1 MKHLF
6 YSLII
11 LFLLG
16 IWAPAKAQNAFNK
29 GVNLTG
35 WFSGGS
41 ARSIPFY
48 KYTKK
53 DIENIKSLG
62 CDVIR
67 LPINLHY
74 MTSGQPDYKVD
85 TMLYHY
91 LDQVI
96 TWTDELGLK
105 LILDNHTIDGAN
117 AKTVEVPLMKIWPQ
131 IARHYK
137 NAPTSVIYEILNEP
151 NTFAVADWAKIQKS
165 VLDTIRTID
174 TLHTVI
180 VTGADWGGIAGLT
193 KLLPLADKK
202 LIYSFHFYDPFLFT
216 HQAATWA
223 SPSLGDL
230 GNVPFPYN
238 ASKMPACPV
247 SLKGTW
253 VESGLNTSYKT
264 DGTVAKLKST
274 IDQAINF
281 GKKYNVKIFCGELGV
296 YNAKSPVA
304 DRANWYK
311 AVTGYLTEKSV
322 PWTMWDYQGGFGLFN
337 KGSNETFEYDINRT
351 MAEGMG
357 FTLPPYKEFV
367 MKPDTASFDIYTDF
381 MGEGVQYGGVPGG
394 GIADLFAPNP
404 YEGTNCIYLTGTPQ
418 YGALDFD
425 FTFNK
430 DLSMLKNANSYVSLW
445 VKGSAKDAS
454 VTLRFL
460 DTKTAD
466 PNDHPWRMDYTLVS
480 TTKAPFDGKWYNV
493 TIPLKSFLDVGS
505 WDGVWINSQN
515 KFDWTA
521 VDKFQIVSERAALT
535 GKEFWIDNISL
546 ERGSSPLTGNY
557 EIGIQSEV
565 SIYPNP
571 ASEKVNIRFFAPV
584 PGTLEV
590 TVHDL
595 SGRLQQTLFSNN
607 CTPGVQKIVWH
618 INNQS
623 KPVENGMYICK
634 VKFNNKEITRKIS
647 IIN

>member
-357 FTLPPYKEFV
+357 FALPPYKEFV

-595 SGRLQQTLFSNN
+595 SGRLLQTLFSNN
-607 CTPGVQKIVWH
+607 CTPGVQKIIWH

>member
-1 MKHLF
+1 MKQLF
-6 YSLII
+6 YIFTI
-11 LFLLG
+11 LFLMGFCAPG
-16 IWAPAKAQNAFNK
+16 ISQNAFNK

-35 WFSGGS
+35 WFSSGS

-53 DIENIKSLG
+53 DLENIKSLG

-67 LPINLHY
+67 LPINLHF

-96 TWTDELGLK
+96 AWTDELGLK

-117 AKTVEVPLMKIWPQ
+117 VKTVEAPLIKIWPQ
-131 IARHYK
+131 MARHYK
-137 NAPTSVIYEILNEP
+137 NAPASVIYEILNEP
-151 NTFAVADWAKIQKS
+151 NTFAASDWARIQS
-165 VLDTIRTID
+165 IVLDSIRSID

-180 VTGADWGGIAGLT
+180 VTGADWGGIYGLT
-193 KLLPLADKK
+193 QLIPLKDKK

-238 ASKMPACPV
+238 AARMPACPA

-253 VESGLNTSYKT
+253 VEGSLNTSYKT

-281 GKKYNVKIFCGELGV
+281 GKKYNVPIFCGELGV
-296 YNAKSPVA
+296 YIAKSPVA
-304 DRANWYK
+304 DRDVWYK

-367 MKPDTASFDIYTDF
+367 MKPDTASFNIYTDF
-381 MGEGVQYGGVPGG
+381 MGEGLQYGGVPSGG
-394 GIADLFAPNP
+394 VADLFAKGA
-404 YEGTNCIYLTGTPQ
+404 YEGNNCVYLTGTPQ

-430 DLSMLKNANSYVSLW
+430 DLSMLRYAGSYISLW
-445 VKGSAKDAS
+445 IKGSAKDAS

-466 PNDHPWRMDYTLVS
+466 PNDHPWRMDYTLMS
-480 TTKAPFDGKWYNV
+480 TTNAPFDGKWYNI
-493 TIPLKSFLDVGS
+493 TIPLKSFQDIGS
-505 WDGVWINSQN
+505 WDGAWFSSQN
-515 KFDWTA
+515 KFDWKS
-521 VDKFQIVSERAALT
+521 VDKFQIVAEQAALS
-535 GKEFWIDNISL
+535 GKEFWLDNIKL
-546 ERGSSPLTGNY
+546 IRGESPLVGNR
-557 EIGIQSEV
+557 EIQIESEV
-565 SIYPNP
+565 NVYPNP
-571 ASEKVNIRFFAPV
+571 ASEKVKISFYAAS
-584 PGTLEV
+584 PGKLEI
-590 TVHDL
+590 TIHDL
-595 SGRLQQTLFSNN
+595 SGRIIKTLYNGDCSA
-607 CTPGVQKIVWH
+607 GVQQLIWNL
-618 INNQS
+618 NNETVLVQ
-623 KPVENGMYICK
+623 NGIYFCRIR
-634 VKFNNKEITRKIS
+634 FDNQEITRKIS
-647 IIN
+647 VAK

>member
-151 NTFAVADWAKIQKS
+151 NTFAVADWAKIQKN

-357 FTLPPYKEFV
+357 FALPPYKEFV

-381 MGEGVQYGGVPGG
+381 MGEGIQYGGVPGG

-404 YEGTNCIYLTGTPQ
+404 YQGTNCIYLTGTPQ

>member
-151 NTFAVADWAKIQKS
+151 NTFAVADWAKIQKN

-357 FTLPPYKEFV
+357 FALPPYKEFV

-381 MGEGVQYGGVPGG
+381 MGEGIQYGGVPGG

-404 YEGTNCIYLTGTPQ
+404 YQGTNCIYLTGTPQ

-595 SGRLQQTLFSNN
+595 SGRLLQTLFSNN
-607 CTPGVQKIVWH
+607 CTPGVQKIIWH

>member
-1 MKHLF
+1 MKQLF
-6 YSLII
+6 YSLTV
-11 LFLLG
+11 LFLLSILVPG
-16 IWAPAKAQNAFNK
+16 NAQNAFNK

-35 WFSGGS
+35 WFAAGS

-48 KYTKK
+48 KYSKK
-53 DIENIKSLG
+53 DLENIKSLG

-74 MTSGQPDYKVD
+74 MTNGQPDYKVD
-85 TMLYHY
+85 TMFYHY

-96 TWTDELGLK
+96 VWTDELGLK

-131 IARHYK
+131 MARHYK

-151 NTFAVADWAKIQKS
+151 NTFAAADWAKIQKT
-165 VLDTIRTID
+165 VLDSIRSID

-193 KLLPLADKK
+193 KLVPLADKN

-216 HQAATWA
+216 HQAASWA
-223 SPSLGDL
+223 SLTDL
-230 GNVPFPYN
+230 ANVPFPYD
-238 ASKMPACPV
+238 ASRMPTCPATY
-247 SLKGTW
+247 KGTW
-253 VESGLNTSYKT
+253 VESSLNTSYKT

-274 IDQAINF
+274 IDQAISF
-281 GKKYNVKIFCGELGV
+281 AKKYNIKIFCGELGV
-296 YNAKSPVA
+296 YNAKSQVA
-304 DRANWYK
+304 DRVVWYK

-337 KGSNETFEYDINRT
+337 KGSNETFEYDINRP

-367 MKPDTASFDIYTDF
+367 MKPDTSSFDIYTDF

-430 DLSMLKNANSYVSLW
+430 DLSMMRNANSYISLW
-445 VKGSAKDAS
+445 IKGSAKDAS

-460 DTKTAD
+460 DTKTTD

-480 TTKAPFDGKWYNV
+480 TTYAPFDGKWYNV
-493 TIPLKSFLDVGS
+493 TIPLKSFQDAGS

-515 KFDWTA
+515 KFDWKA
-521 VDKFQIVSERAALT
+521 VDKFQIVSERGTLT
-535 GKEFWIDNISL
+535 GKEFWFDNTKLI
-546 ERGSSPLTGNY
+546 RGESPLVGNM
-557 EIGIQSEV
+557 EIQIESEV
-565 SIYPNP
+565 SVYPNP
-571 ASEKVNIRFFAPV
+571 ASEKVHISFYATRT
-584 PGTLEV
+584 GKLEV
-590 TVHDL
+590 TIHDL
-595 SGRLQQTLFSNN
+595 SGRMLKTLHNGD
-607 CTPGVQKIVWH
+607 CTPGEQRLVWNLNSESASVQNGIYFCRIKFG
-618 INNQS
+618 NQ
-623 KPVENGMYICK
+623 
-634 VKFNNKEITRKIS
+634 EITRKIS
-647 IIN
+647 VAK

>member
-1 MKHLF
+1 MKQLF
-6 YSLII
+6 YSITV

-16 IWAPAKAQNAFNK
+16 IWAPGTAQNAFNK

-35 WFSGGS
+35 WFAAGS

-48 KYTKK
+48 KFTKK
-53 DIENIKSLG
+53 DLENIKSLG

-85 TMLYHY
+85 TMFYHY

-96 TWTDELGLK
+96 VWTDELGLK

-117 AKTVEVPLMKIWPQ
+117 AKTVEAPLMKIWPQ

-137 NAPTSVIYEILNEP
+137 NAPTSVIFEILNEP
-151 NTFAVADWAKIQKS
+151 NTFAAADWAKIQKT
-165 VLDTIRTID
+165 VLDSIRSID

-193 KLLPLADKK
+193 KLLPLSDKK

-238 ASKMPACPV
+238 ASKMPACPT

-253 VESGLNTSYKT
+253 VESSLNYSYKT

-296 YNAKSPVA
+296 YNAKSPAA
-304 DRANWYK
+304 DRVEWYK

-337 KGSNETFEYDINRT
+337 KGSNETFEYDINRP

-367 MKPDTASFDIYTDF
+367 MKPDTASFDVYTDF
-381 MGEGVQYGGVPGG
+381 MGEGLQYGGVPGG
-394 GIADLFAPNP
+394 GIADLFAKGA
-404 YEGTNCIYLTGTPQ
+404 YEGNNCVYLTGTPQ

-430 DLSMLKNANSYVSLW
+430 DLSMLKNANSYLSLW

-466 PNDHPWRMDYTLVS
+466 PTDHPWRMDYTIVS
-480 TTKAPFDGKWYNV
+480 TTNATFDGKWYNL
-493 TIPLKSFLDVGS
+493 TIPLKSFQDVGS

-515 KFDWTA
+515 KFDWKA
-521 VDKFQIVSERAALT
+521 VDKFQIVSERGALT
-535 GKEFWIDNISL
+535 GKEFWFDNIKL
-546 ERGSSPLTGNY
+546 IRGESPLVGNS
-557 EIGIQSEV
+557 EIQIEREV
-565 SIYPNP
+565 TVYPNP
-571 ASEKVNIRFFAPV
+571 ASEKVHINFYATL
-584 PGTLEV
+584 PGKLEV
-590 TVHDL
+590 TIHDL
-595 SGRLQQTLFSNN
+595 SGRLLKTLYNGD
-607 CTPGVQKIVWH
+607 CTSGVQQLVW
-618 INNQS
+618 NLNSES
-623 KPVENGMYICK
+623 KPVTNGVYICK
-634 VKFNNKEITRKIS
+634 LKLHDKEITRKFSVIK
-647 IIN
+647 

>member
-357 FTLPPYKEFV
+357 FALPPYKEFV

-466 PNDHPWRMDYTLVS
+466 PADHPWRMDYTLVS
-480 TTKAPFDGKWYNV
+480 TTNAPFDGKWYNV

>member
-1 MKHLF
+1 MKQLF
-6 YSLII
+6 YILTL

-16 IWAPAKAQNAFNK
+16 ICAPGKAQNAFNK

-35 WFSGGS
+35 WFSAGS

-53 DIENIKSLG
+53 DLENIKSLG

-74 MTSGQPDYKVD
+74 MTNGQPDYKVD
-85 TMLYHY
+85 TMLFHY

-96 TWTDELGLK
+96 VWTDELGLK

-117 AKTVEVPLMKIWPQ
+117 ANTVKVPLMKIWPQ
-131 IARHYK
+131 MARRYK

-151 NTFAVADWAKIQKS
+151 NTFAAADWAKIQKS

-238 ASKMPACPV
+238 ASKMPACPT

-253 VESGLNTSYKT
+253 VESSLSYSYKT

-281 GKKYNVKIFCGELGV
+281 GKKYNVPIFCGELGV
-296 YNAKSPVA
+296 FITKSPVA
-304 DRANWYK
+304 DRAEWYK

-337 KGSNETFEYDINRT
+337 KGSNETFEYDINRPI
-351 MAEGMG
+351 AEGMG

-367 MKPDTASFDIYTDF
+367 MKPDTVSFDIYTDF
-381 MGEGVQYGGVPGG
+381 MGDGMQYGGVPGG
-394 GIADLFAPNP
+394 GIADLFATGAH
-404 YEGTNCIYLTGTPQ
+404 EGNNCVYLTGTPQ

-425 FTFNK
+425 FKFNK
-430 DLSMLKNANSYVSLW
+430 DLSMLKNANSHISLW

-493 TIPLKSFLDVGS
+493 TIPLKSFQDVGS
-505 WDGVWINSQN
+505 WDGTWINSQN

-521 VDKFQIVSERAALT
+521 VDKIQIVAERAALT
-535 GKEFWIDNISL
+535 GKEFWFDNIKL
-546 ERGSSPLTGNY
+546 IRGESPLVGNRD
-557 EIGIQSEV
+557 IQIESEV
-565 SIYPNP
+565 AVYPNP
-571 ASEKVNIRFFAPV
+571 ASEKVHISFYTTRS
-584 PGTLEV
+584 GELEV
-590 TVHDL
+590 TIHDL
-595 SGRLQQTLFSNN
+595 SGRLLNTLYKGN
-607 CTPGVQKIVWH
+607 CNSGEQKLVW
-618 INNQS
+618 NLDS
-623 KPVENGMYICK
+623 ETKPVTTGIYICK
-634 VKFNNKEITRKIS
+634 LRLNNKEITQKIS
-647 IIN
+647 VIK